1 MPSFFT
7 QQQPA
12 QNAPI
17 TVQVPTRQVPDGK
30 IAYEVLRYIPEESA
44 AHYRIA
50 PLAVEDG
57 VLEVGMTDPDS
68 IQGVDALN
76 FISRATGMP
85 FKVFR
90 ISEQDLERVLAM
102 YRQLGGEVDRAVTD
116 FASEQLRDKTPAQQ
130 TEEAP
135 LDLDAPVQKIGDSGM
150 PKLQEDAPAIKL
162 VSTILRYAIDGR

>member
-1 MPSFFT
+1 MPPFLAT
-7 QQQPA
+7 NPV
-12 QNAPI
+12 QNNPMS
-17 TVQVPTRQVPDGK
+17 VQVPVRQVADGK

-50 PLAVEDG
+50 PLGVVEG

-102 YRQLGGEVDRAVTD
+102 YRQL
-116 FASEQLRDKTPAQQ
+116 
-130 TEEAP
+130 
-135 LDLDAPVQKIGDSGM
+135 
-150 PKLQEDAPAIKL
+150 
-162 VSTILRYAIDGR
+162 

>member
-1 MPSFFT
+1 MPTFSIPVNDQT
-7 QQQPA
+7 A
-12 QNAPI
+12 AS
-17 TVQVPTRQVPDGK
+17 QVPSRNVPDGK
-30 IAYEVLRYIPEESA
+30 IPYEVLRFIPEESA

-50 PLAVEDG
+50 PLGVVEG

-90 ISEQDLERVLAM
+90 ISEQDFERILSM

-116 FASEQLRDKTPAQQ
+116 FASEQK
-130 TEEAP
+130 
-135 LDLDAPVQKIGDSGM
+135 KN
-150 PKLQEDAPAIKL
+150 IKGG
-162 VSTILRYAIDGR
+162 IEI

>member
-1 MPSFFT
+1 MPTFFT
-7 QQQPA
+7 TQKSDQPV
-12 QNAPI
+12 
-17 TVQVPTRQVPDGK
+17 TVQVPVREVADSK
-30 IAYEVLRYIPEESA
+30 IPYEVLRYIPEESA

-50 PLAVEDG
+50 PLAVQEG

-90 ISEQDLERVLAM
+90 ISDQDLERVLAM

-116 FASEQLRDKTPAQQ
+116 FASEQKKDTSPILM
-130 TEEAP
+130 EEAP
-135 LDLDAPVQKIGDSGM
+135 LDLDASVIQKVGDSGM
-150 PKLQEDAPAIKL
+150 PKIQEDAPAIKL
-162 VSTILRYAIDGR
+162 V

>member
-1 MPSFFT
+1 MTTFFASKPT
-7 QQQPA
+7 PETPGGVA
-12 QNAPI
+12 
-17 TVQVPTRQVPDGK
+17 VQVPVRQIGDSK

-44 AHYRIA
+44 AHYRLA

-90 ISEQDLERVLAM
+90 ISDDDLEKVLAM

-116 FASEQLRDKTPAQQ
+116 FATEQKKDAAPLNA
-130 TEEAP
+130 EEAP
-135 LDLDAPVQKIGDSGM
+135 LDLDAP
-150 PKLQEDAPAIKL
+150 
-162 VSTILRYAIDGR
+162 